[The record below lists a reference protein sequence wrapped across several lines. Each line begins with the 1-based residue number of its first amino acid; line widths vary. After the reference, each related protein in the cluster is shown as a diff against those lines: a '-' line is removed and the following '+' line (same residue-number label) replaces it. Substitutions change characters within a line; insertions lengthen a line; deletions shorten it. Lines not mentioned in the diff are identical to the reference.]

1 MNGRGF
7 PVQQKKEE
15 ENMSENRNA
24 VITDI
29 PVAMGIDEFV
39 EVMRERLQEQYPDC
53 EVRAT
58 PVMKNNDT
66 RWSGI
71 TIFTAEGG
79 LAPTIYVD
87 GLYREYLEGSPM
99 EELVSEYI
107 RRYEESDMEAYH
119 ALPDIPDFGAVKDL
133 VCLRL
138 VNRGRNRENLKGMPH
153 RDFLD
158 LAVTYFIPVTVDDS
172 HDGRIAVTD
181 RLSSLWGV
189 DVDTL
194 HGYAMENT
202 KRLFPVSLTS
212 LEELIWEM
220 TGIRPKERTPVADMH
235 VLYRGYRGNSTAA
248 VLLDTPVLQKFA
260 EEHGDF
266 YILPSSIYEAIL
278 VPAGPGPADAKYYS
292 GMVRDVNRTS
302 LSPEEILSDN
312 AYYYHAG
319 TGEIEIL
326 A

>member
-1 MNGRGF
+1 
-7 PVQQKKEE
+7 
-15 ENMSENRNA
+15 MSENKNSYA
-24 VITDI
+24 TITDI
-29 PVAMGIDEFV
+29 PAAMEFGEFV
-39 EVMRERLQEQYPDC
+39 ETMRERIQEQYPGC
-53 EVRAT
+53 EVKIT
-58 PVMKNNDT
+58 PVAKNNDVCRT
-66 RWSGI
+66 GI
-71 TIFTAEGG
+71 LILPEGR
-79 LAPTIYVD
+79 AVSPNIYMEEP
-87 GLYREYLEGSPM
+87 YEEYLGGSSV

-107 RRYEESDMEAYH
+107 RLYEESAMEKEPAI
-119 ALPDIPDFGAVKDL
+119 PDITGFNAVKDTI
-133 VCLRL
+133 CIKL
-138 VNRGRNRENLKGMPH
+138 VNRERNRENLKGMPH

-266 YILPSSIYEAIL
+266 YILPSSIYEVIL
-278 VPAGPGPADAKYYS
+278 VPAGPGPADTKYYS

-302 LSPEEILSDN
+302 LSPDEILSDN

-326 A
+326 S